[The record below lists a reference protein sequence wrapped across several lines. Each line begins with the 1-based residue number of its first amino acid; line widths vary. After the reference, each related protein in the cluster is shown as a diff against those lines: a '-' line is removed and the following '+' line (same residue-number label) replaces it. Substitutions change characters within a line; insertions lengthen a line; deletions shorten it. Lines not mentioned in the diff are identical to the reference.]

1 MKQRFIPQM
10 RKGASM
16 SGDNIPRD
24 RRGRFRPGKPGGPGR
39 PFGSLTRVSAPLGF
53 FRDVVADWEQHGK
66 AAITQLSLTDPVRY
80 FLLMLAIE
88 TGEFRVRRRR
98 PKGN

>member
-1 MKQRFIPQM
+1 MHSIEPRTTQLLPL
-10 RKGASM
+10 
-16 SGDNIPRD
+16 DIPRD
-24 RRGRFRPGKPGGPGR
+24 SRGRFRPGKPGGPGR
-39 PFGSLTRVSAPLGF
+39 PLGSLSRVGAPLAF

-66 AAITQLSLTDPVRY
+66 AAIAQLCMTAPVRY